1 MVQLKAKSAAQN
13 TNVRAPHAKWTRSP
27 SSSAKRR
34 MVPACSTTPP
44 ASTRSGSNKE
54 STTCHTCFSGTR
66 VQARQTK
73 TRSRIPTNWAAIQT
87 QLRRMRRNRSLNRVM
102 VAPPFV
108 CGIPH
113 RFLLSQVPKSG
124 PGAPGFCADSRR
136 GTPAFCGGSW
146 LHLQGGGFSGSFD
159 VRLVHGSSLCR
170 ADGELA
176 GVNGLEQIEVLA
188 MAVDLSIEE
197 SGAVIVELAA
207 RVPVAPPTWF
217 AVHRIELGVLDE
229 FRAGGD
235 GGFGPQIFPIRAID
249 RKST

>member
-1 MVQLKAKSAAQN
+1 MFDKFRDECGVVAIYGHPEASKLAYLGLYALQHRGQESAGMCTSDGERIYSHKSMGHVAD
-13 TNVRAPHAKWTRSP
+13 
-27 SSSAKRR
+27 
-34 MVPACSTTPP
+34 M
-44 ASTRSGSNKE
+44 
-54 STTCHTCFSGTR
+54 
-66 VQARQTK
+66 

-87 QLRRMRRNRSLNRVM
+87 QLRRMRRNSSLNRVM

-146 LHLQGGGFSGSFD
+146 LHLQSGWFGGGLY

-176 GVNGLEQIEVLA
+176 GVDGLQPGTGWTHEI
-188 MAVDLSIEE
+188 
-197 SGAVIVELAA
+197 G
-207 RVPVAPPTWF
+207 
-217 AVHRIELGVLDE
+217 
-229 FRAGGD
+229 RAHV
-235 GGFGPQIFPIRAID
+235 
-249 RKST
+249 